1 MRESNSAK
9 ADSISFSSTVQFFT
23 PPSPQSNRARELHH
37 SVRPRRRLFS
47 SGGERH
53 NNQELNHAEL
63 DDLLNDPV
71 VIRNLFNEE
80 SWAPVEG
87 QFSAESSGSYCSPV
101 EDQVPEE
108 SNGSF
113 WAPVEDHVP
122 AESNDSYSLHNQTEN
137 RYSSVPSRVPYNLE
151 GIQNNY
157 ENGNYD
163 SLEPSVTP
171 YNLEDALQNF
181 LGQSNEEDLIW
192 ETGSK
197 DTQFEGLNN
206 GSWSDDD
213 DFDGRFFDTSAWKP
227 HTVSDQQWRVLEAI
241 SQGKS
246 VFVTGSAGT
255 GKTYLLEFAKRVL
268 AELYDPLSVFVT
280 ASTGIAACALKGRTL
295 HSFAGVGLGDKPAP
309 VLASRISDR
318 ENSEALKRWK
328 SARALIIDEISMIDG
343 DLFDKLDYIARDIRR
358 NKRVFGG
365 LQLVVTGDF
374 FQLPPVKPVNPRKE
388 FAFEAKCW
396 NKCFDMQIELKE
408 VFRQADRE
416 FVGMLNE
423 IRKGWCS
430 PNTKVRLSYCTGPL
444 SWTHGI
450 APTRLFP
457 KKFDVRQE
465 NDMELIALN
474 KEIIPFTARDT
485 GAKKH
490 LVNNGVAPKELYL
503 CEGAQVVLIWNLDVE
518 IGLVNGARGVVTGF
532 TCSEM
537 RESRDVSPRGLW
549 PVVRFDCLETEQVL
563 RPVAWE
569 VHEGKELV
577 ASRRQVPLI
586 LAWALSVHKCQGMTL
601 DRVQTDLSNAFECGM
616 VYVALSRV
624 RNLKGLQLTGFDPS
638 KIKAHP
644 KVIKFYET
652 FTEENDDYGNHTDQF

>member
-63 DDLLNDPV
+63 DDILNDPV

-101 EDQVPEE
+101 EDQVPEG

-137 RYSSVPSRVPYNLE
+137 RYSSVPSRVPYNLDS
-151 GIQNNY
+151 IQNNS

-163 SLEPSVTP
+163 SLEQSVTP

-255 GKTYLLEFAKRVL
+255 GKSYLLEFAAIENGL
-268 AELYDPLSVFVT
+268 FQQILDENAGDWPL
-280 ASTGIAACALKGRTL
+280 
-295 HSFAGVGLGDKPAP
+295 H
-309 VLASRISDR
+309 
-318 ENSEALKRWK
+318 EALELAILGLKCAEFR
-328 SARALIIDEISMIDG
+328 RRDRP
-343 DLFDKLDYIARDIRR
+343 DLEKDILPELERF
-358 NKRVFGG
+358 KA
-365 LQLVVTGDF
+365 LVVGQTRYIREEIDVTPPNHF
-374 FQLPPVKPVNPRKE
+374 FCPILQVSFSHPGFIYLRKRSVTIIL
-388 FAFEAKCW
+388 A
-396 NKCFDMQIELKE
+396 
-408 VFRQADRE
+408 VDRTPIS
-416 FVGMLNE
+416 
-423 IRKGWCS
+423 IRGCTHLSKQNLVSWTSACI
-430 PNTKVRLSYCTGPL
+430 THLSYIQQP
-444 SWTHGI
+444 
-450 APTRLFP
+450 A
-457 KKFDVRQE
+457 
-465 NDMELIALN
+465 
-474 KEIIPFTARDT
+474 
-485 GAKKH
+485 
-490 LVNNGVAPKELYL
+490 
-503 CEGAQVVLIWNLDVE
+503 
-518 IGLVNGARGVVTGF
+518 
-532 TCSEM
+532 CS
-537 RESRDVSPRGLW
+537 
-549 PVVRFDCLETEQVL
+549 
-563 RPVAWE
+563 
-569 VHEGKELV
+569 
-577 ASRRQVPLI
+577 
-586 LAWALSVHKCQGMTL
+586 
-601 DRVQTDLSNAFECGM
+601 SN
-616 VYVALSRV
+616 
-624 RNLKGLQLTGFDPS
+624 
-638 KIKAHP
+638 
-644 KVIKFYET
+644 
-652 FTEENDDYGNHTDQF
+652 